1 MATFNVLPEGLLEQY
16 NKTDVKDWSLSS
28 TGNKF
33 SIIYKSKQ
41 VRKMKKNPCT
51 WARVNKGL
59 FSFTHYLASLSRDPH
74 KAWYQFGCLQTVMWL
89 LLVLVMFLFSATD
102 NTNKTVLWTRNYYV
116 IQSSMCFL
124 GPSCTAAT
132 AWHHPTPVIQESRDD
147 EQLPTKS
154 KRAHMQE
161 KCAKMMSW
169 SCCCT
174 LSSAPFLLIHS
185 LTKSQHIHFPC
196 SDMGPIIIIRKVEQQ
211 KKKEKIMPK
220 LIRINLVTTVLEY
233 LYNTEGP
240 FNFWNVYK
248 GQQLLLWQDSYTLH
262 SSIWLEKVLIK
273 HLLDTRTRL
282 GTGRDTNSLSL
293 TTLLGNQDLWVSIRD
308 QRKRN
313 TPRGT
318 GSISAFREG
327 HLYAHRLDRYKRVL

>member
-1 MATFNVLPEGLLEQY
+1 
-16 NKTDVKDWSLSS
+16 
-28 TGNKF
+28 
-33 SIIYKSKQ
+33 
-41 VRKMKKNPCT
+41 
-51 WARVNKGL
+51 
-59 FSFTHYLASLSRDPH
+59 
-74 KAWYQFGCLQTVMWL
+74 
-89 LLVLVMFLFSATD
+89 
-102 NTNKTVLWTRNYYV
+102 
-116 IQSSMCFL
+116 
-124 GPSCTAAT
+124 
-132 AWHHPTPVIQESRDD
+132 
-147 EQLPTKS
+147 
-154 KRAHMQE
+154 
-161 KCAKMMSW
+161 MSW

-174 LSSAPFLLIHS
+174 LNSAPFLLIHS
-185 LTKSQHIHFPC
+185 LAKSQHIHFPC
-196 SDMGPIIIIRKVEQQ
+196 LDMGPIIIIRKVEQQ

-220 LIRINLVTTVLEY
+220 LIRINLVITVLEY

-248 GQQLLLWQDSYTLH
+248 GRQLLLWQDSYTLH

-273 HLLDTRTRL
+273 HLLDTCTRL
-282 GTGRDTNSLSL
+282 GTGRDTSSLSL